1 MKIIKDITKVF
12 DVCENHTDE
21 NLKDEY
27 MYMYSSEL
35 LNSHY
40 FKNIMTRKEI
50 RVRATINGNI

>member
-1 MKIIKDITKVF
+1 MKIIEDITKVF
-12 DVCENHTDE
+12 DVCDNHTDE

-50 RVRATINGNI
+50 TVRATINGNI